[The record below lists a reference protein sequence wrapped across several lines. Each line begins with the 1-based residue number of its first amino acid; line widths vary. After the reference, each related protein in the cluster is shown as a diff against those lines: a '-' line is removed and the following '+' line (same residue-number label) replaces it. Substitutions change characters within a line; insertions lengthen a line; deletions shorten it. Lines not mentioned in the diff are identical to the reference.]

1 MKKRIVALLF
11 GALVLINSSFAARQD
26 RIIKGRVVDAAD
38 GEALEWVT
46 VAVRDASG
54 KIYDGT
60 TTDALGAFKLN
71 AAGGSELYFSLLGYK
86 DVVVKELSNDM
97 CPDGGRYREH
107 RRSYRC
113 GQGKACGTE
122 AGQGR
127 DEHRPQRICTGFQRF
142 GTHKESSGSGD

>member
-1 MKKRIVALLF
+1 MLKPMKKRIVALLF

-60 TTDALGAFKLN
+60 TMPWVHLSSMRQAEASFIFR
-71 AAGGSELYFSLLGYK
+71 FS
-86 DVVVKELSNDM
+86 DTRM
-97 CPDGGRYREH
+97 W
-107 RRSYRC
+107 
-113 GQGKACGTE
+113 
-122 AGQGR
+122 
-127 DEHRPQRICTGFQRF
+127 
-142 GTHKESSGSGD
+142 

>member
-54 KIYDGT
+54 KNSDG
-60 TTDALGAFKLN
+60 DAGEAFGGLRVVHADVSAGA
-71 AAGGSELYFSLLGYK
+71 GE
-86 DVVVKELSNDM
+86 V
-97 CPDGGRYREH
+97 
-107 RRSYRC
+107 
-113 GQGKACGTE
+113 Q
-122 AGQGR
+122 
-127 DEHRPQRICTGFQRF
+127 
-142 GTHKESSGSGD
+142 